1 MKITTLIK
9 EVLKYEWC
17 DVLMDRFYSNEYS
30 ELPVSDIKQEYARNI
45 TFKWGFITAL
55 GINALIFIFVV
66 FRYVENTVALAII
79 ALLFLALSLLGG
91 ALFAAVYLFISM
103 RIYYKELEKEKNKNG
118 NFRERHNIK

>member
-30 ELPVSDIKQEYARNI
+30 ELPVNDIKQEYARDI
-45 TFKWGFITAL
+45 TFKWGFLVAL

-79 ALLFLALSLLGG
+79 ALLFLALSLLEG
-91 ALFAAVYLFISM
+91 AFFAAVYLFISM
-103 RIYYKELEKEKNKNG
+103 RIYYKELEKEKNQKNQK
-118 NFRERHNIK
+118 R